1 MTQLARVLNN
11 SKQQSRF
18 HIFPLM
24 TFYTWYKTWYFYD
37 KCWTMPGHPCTRLF
51 YCSCWFFKIKPLPAA
66 NFMME
71 CQKKKWQALALGLCL
86 RAINLKFT
94 WSVMNLRNRQG
105 NKSMPGECES
115 SQNKTLSNHV
125 SSCQKDAHLNLHRCI
140 INI

>member
-1 MTQLARVLNN
+1 MAQLARVLNT
-11 SKQQSRF
+11 SKQQRRF

-24 TFYTWYKTWYFYD
+24 TVYTWYKTWYFYD
-37 KCWTMPGHPCTRLF
+37 KCWTIPGHPYTRLY

-71 CQKKKWQALALGLCL
+71 CLALGLWL

-105 NKSMPGECES
+105 NKSVPGECES
-115 SQNKTLSNHV
+115 SQNKTLSNHG
-125 SSCQKDAHLNLHRCI
+125 SSCQRDSNLKLHRCI
-140 INI
+140 IYI